1 MSSRITAL
9 MLASGLALTGA
20 AGFFASQA
28 VSQTDEGPTR
38 TITINNGEPGPPG
51 PVGPP
56 GPKGE
61 QGEKGERG
69 EPGPAG
75 PKGEQ
80 GERGE
85 PGPAGPKGEPGGTTC
100 PAGFI
105 FGRLIIN
112 HPGGQEILY
121 VCFKE

>member
-51 PVGPP
+51 PAGPP

-61 QGEKGERG
+61 QGEK
-69 EPGPAG
+69 
-75 PKGEQ
+75 

>member
-9 MLASGLALTGA
+9 MLASGLVLTGT

-28 VSQTDEGPTR
+28 ISQTDEGPTR
-38 TITINNGEPGPPG
+38 TITIKNGEPGPPG
-51 PVGPP
+51 PAGPP

-61 QGEKGERG
+61 QGEKGE
-69 EPGPAG
+69 
-75 PKGEQ
+75 K

-85 PGPAGPKGEPGGTTC
+85 PGPAGPAGPKGDPGGTTC